1 MTSALAIPT
10 AQPPA
15 PRGVRWL
22 AAGVA
27 ARRAGLSVRQIF
39 RLCAE
44 EWAAVGLA
52 RMQRPEDGGRSA
64 WFVRED
70 AEARLSRVKQPE
82 AIAFDVTALT
92 WDQRAALLWRK
103 AVLDAWQK
111 SRALGLKAG
120 WSEREATAHFL
131 TTLPANKELC
141 PPRGAK
147 SPGRS
152 SLFDWL
158 RDYRKG
164 GLAGLADERWTRHKG
179 TVGPTDDPFFAE
191 VQRLYLDLRKP
202 ALTVCFELARY
213 KAQREVWE
221 LRSYKQCQRFI
232 RSLPKAVVLKYRAGE
247 EAFVNDGERYIE
259 RDYSTLASNEIWCG
273 DHHRFDVWV
282 RYAGKHVR
290 PNLTAFEDVRSR
302 KIVGWTISATD
313 PNTDTILAAFST
325 AVKAHGVC
333 EWVYIDNGADF
344 DSHALQGQTKR
355 QRRRHHIE
363 YDEQRAA
370 GVFGSLGVKVKH
382 AWPFHG
388 QSKPIERFFGT
399 VEARF
404 GKLWPTYC
412 GNSPKHRPE
421 DLALRLERGAAPT
434 LEEFVTAFGEWV
446 QNDYNV
452 RVHRG
457 DAMDGQSPA
466 AVFDQCLEV
475 KRTVAEEVLAVLLW
489 KPSKLLK
496 VGQNGVVW
504 QGLRYGVGELSMFGW
519 LGKDVR
525 LRIDPTDVSR
535 VTVWTPD
542 DRFICVARASQ
553 RLPFLSSQAELRKA
567 IAEKQRGRKVLK
579 EYYEQHPR
587 LHEDLPGLMLEAR
600 AEENR
605 RQQQTASAADRKP
618 GPTIKPIRT
627 AMNDQLPALRRA
639 LKTATKATRSVEPKV
654 DLYAEAAAVYEADA
668 EEREAKR
675 EQERQHAES
684 LRALMYEAYGM
695 DAEAG

>member
-1 MTSALAIPT
+1 MTIALAIPT
-10 AQPPA
+10 APPPA
-15 PRGVRWL
+15 PRGVRWI
-22 AAGVA
+22 AVGIAA
-27 ARRAGLSVRQIF
+27 ARMGLGVRQIF

-64 WFVRED
+64 WFIRED
-70 AEARLSRVKQPE
+70 ADARLSRVRPPD
-82 AIAFDVTALT
+82 AIAFDLTALT
-92 WDQRAALLWRK
+92 RDQRAALLWRK

-131 TTLPANKELC
+131 TTLPANKELT
-141 PPRGAK
+141 PPRGSKA
-147 SPGRS
+147 PGDRT
-152 SLFDWL
+152 LFNWL

-164 GLAGLADERWTRHKG
+164 GLAGLADERWTRHRD
-179 TVGPTDDPFFAE
+179 TDRPTDDPFFAE

-202 ALTVCFELARY
+202 ALTACFELAKY
-213 KAQREVWE
+213 KAQREGWPA
-221 LRSYKQCQRFI
+221 RSYKQSQRFI
-232 RSLPKAVVLKYRAGE
+232 RRLPKAVVLKYRAGE
-247 EAFVNDGERYIE
+247 EAFVNDGERFIE

-273 DHHRFDVWV
+273 DHHRFDIWV
-282 RYAGKHVR
+282 SAAGKHVR
-290 PNLTAFEDVRSR
+290 PWLTAWEDVRSR
-302 KIVGWTISATD
+302 KIVGWTIYAAD
-313 PNTDTILAAFST
+313 PNTDSILAAFSM
-325 AVKAHGVC
+325 AAKSHGVC
-333 EWVYIDNGADF
+333 EWVYIDNGKDY

-399 VEARF
+399 VESRF

-412 GNSPKHRPE
+412 GNSPKNRPE
-421 DLALRLERGAAPT
+421 NLALRLERGAAPT
-434 LEEFVTAFGEWV
+434 LEEFVMAFGEWLET
-446 QNDYNV
+446 DYHA
-452 RVHRG
+452 RAHTG
-457 DAMDGQSPA
+457 DAMNGESPP
-466 AVFDQCLEV
+466 AVFDKCLEE
-475 KRTVAEEVLAVLLW
+475 KRTVPDEVLAVLLW

-504 QGLRYGVGELSMFGW
+504 QGLRYGVGELSLLAW
-519 LGKDVR
+519 LGKEVC
-525 LRIDPTDVSR
+525 LRIDPTDVGR
-535 VTVWTPD
+535 VTVWTPED
-542 DRFICVARASQ
+542 KFICVARASQ

-567 IAEKQRGRKVLK
+567 IAEKRRGRKVLK
-579 EYYEQHPR
+579 EYHEQRPR

-605 RQQQTASAADRKP
+605 QKQQTAAADRNP

-627 AMNDQLPALRRA
+627 AMDDQLPALRRA
-639 LKTATKATRSVEPKV
+639 LKTPAKAPESVQPKW
-654 DLYAEAAAVYEADA
+654 DLLKEASAAYEAEAEKK
-668 EEREAKR
+668 EAKR
-675 EQERQHAES
+675 AQEQQRSEEAWKNI
-684 LRALMYEAYGM
+684 YEAYG
-695 DAEAG
+695 EAG